1 LAWDGS
7 FSYAELESISS
18 NIAFAL
24 MMLGVQPENIVPIYM
39 DKSRWTTVAILAVMK
54 SGAAFTLLD
63 PSHPPLRLQAICQ
76 EINSKFIL
84 TCEENSEQSS
94 HLAPSLVVE
103 PLAHVC
109 RFTSGQPRVFPGHPD
124 GALYVAFTSGST
136 GNPKGVVIEHQS
148 YCSGAQ
154 HHLKAFG
161 IRRDSRVLQF
171 ASYAFDVSIMET
183 LSTLMAGACLCVMG
197 SDQRTDPVLFY
208 QVFNSFQISH
218 AFLTPSFARTIAWTS
233 GRPGTTTLI
242 LGGETMRTSDV
253 LFYKKLG
260 ISLMNAYGPAE
271 CSVNSTVLS
280 AVLPTGRPN
289 NIGFCTGAVAW
300 IVNPDDPEQ
309 QMPHGE
315 VGELLIEGPIVG
327 RGYLNNPEATREVF
341 IRPPLWLKRARAGI
355 SGTIRTYLTG
365 DLASMDINSGEIL
378 IHGRKDHQVKIRG
391 QRVELGEIENHLCDC
406 LSTIITEVFVER
418 IVSQNDEQDKLI
430 AFVVLPAPY
439 KSTRIYENLFYFP
452 QCATMELLRTS
463 QQRLKERLPNYMV
476 PNTFIPLATV
486 PKVPSGKIDRNLL
499 RVTALRMSRDQMQ
512 EYNLEA
518 VGTRTTKEPPTTPKE
533 AMLRRLYS
541 EVLCL
546 SPKLIGIR
554 DNFLQLGGDS
564 LLAIRLAGAARKTG
578 LLISMQDILSSKIT
592 VSEQAERAIE
602 STPLVDLDL
611 HGTPAFVDKDTRAEV
626 MQAMENQQG
635 IRPQEVEDVYPCTPL
650 QEGMFAT
657 SIKKPGMYMGD
668 IVFQVQDGVDPVL
681 LKSAWKAITT
691 ANPILRTRIVSTTKG
706 FMQVVLLDDFAWE
719 ESMCMAQGQG
729 YIEEGDP
736 SIKGCLV
743 KFKYSRPTRELT
755 VTIHHSIWDGW
766 SLQLVQRQFHDAYEG
781 RSVAKSP
788 FSPFVYYTQ
797 HLQSFEQFWASEF
810 SGSDGP
816 VFPALP
822 SSNYRPSPTG
832 ALNHVIRNLDITGST
847 EHTMATYIHLAWCLL
862 VSHYTD
868 SAEVLYGITVSG
880 RNAPVPCIETI
891 VGPTIATVPLR
902 VKVNRDASVKSA
914 LDDIQDV
921 LTRVIPHEQAGLP
934 RISRCSSDAARA
946 CNFQT
951 QLIIEAASGVDGKS
965 NSGLL
970 TLSSGSTSTGM
981 SYSGFTDR
989 ALMIVFHPSLD
1000 RGTISI
1006 NVTFDTDILSSTE
1019 VNRMMS
1025 QYENI
1030 LRQIYKTSS
1039 PTAGDIQM
1047 VSPSDLLQ
1055 LQRWNQDMP
1064 LADARCLPQLVLAQS
1079 TCRTHEVA
1087 VCSWDGSWTYDELVS
1102 YSLRLSQYLKNLQ
1115 VHSGSF
1121 VSICLERS
1129 KWSIAAIIAVHWSG
1143 GTCILLDPDHPRQRL
1158 QQITERARSF
1168 VMINSEATKASSG
1181 DLCPI
1186 EVRLTAP
1193 LLDSLEENGDRSF
1206 KGSPEDPAFIMFT
1219 SGSTGQP
1226 KGIVMSHRA
1235 LSSSIYH
1242 NSNAMKFHSGTRAL
1256 HFSSYAFDVSI
1267 YEIFTTLAAGGTIC
1281 VPSEFE
1287 RKNCL
1292 AEVIERMNVNWA
1304 FLTPTTVQTMSPSE
1318 VPSLTTLV
1326 LGGETVTRD
1335 NAGTWAGGRSLI
1347 NGYGPAEA
1355 TICGVGPILEGRWK
1369 PGVIGHIVG
1378 GLGWVT
1384 EPTNPERLVAVG
1396 AVGELLLEGP
1406 FLAHGYLNLP
1416 DVTRRSFIKCP
1427 AWRSQI
1433 RSDAPSVVYRTGDL
1447 VKYQPDG
1454 TIQYMGRKDTRIKLR
1469 GQLIDLGEVETAVLR
1484 IFPNAVEVVAEVMKL
1499 TASTT
1504 ATMLIAWIK
1513 LSNVKVPEDM
1523 KNSDTCVAPADSEFR
1538 NASSLVQAR
1547 LRKLVPFYMVPTML
1561 LPVWRIPRTLTGKA
1575 NRRCLR
1581 QEVQDLLPSEIQ
1593 SFMVAPHEKEHMQ
1606 NKSEELLRDIWADLL
1621 DILPDKIGRQDGF
1634 LLVGGDSI
1642 TAMKMMAVAR
1652 RAGFGFT
1659 VVDVLNSSP
1668 LSDLAATRREITP
1681 LTPPNE
1687 PSVLGPG
1694 SVTSK
1699 PKLEVAV
1706 SSDANST
1713 TPFPVTGA
1721 QDFLIKRYP
1730 WSHFRFS
1737 FNGKIDPDR
1746 LRSACD
1752 LILRTHSILRTAFV
1766 EDNGQ
1771 LKQSVRDSTNIV
1783 PFRTIVTDDSLESFA
1798 ANLCNA
1804 EQHVPVPAVDHPTMF
1819 TLVSNWGLVK
1829 HQFIVRLAHAQYDAV
1844 SLPRVL
1850 GDFETIFKA
1859 VQTVASSDFRQH
1871 LALLSRQDFGK
1882 AYEFWKTYLHDSVIT
1897 PLPSWFTSPPSGP
1910 LHGGDPITVAGTYSL
1925 PLPPIPSEITLATV
1939 VKAASCLVLAR
1950 FSGRNDIVL
1959 GQTVSGRSLIFDEF
1973 DHIVGP
1979 CTNYIPYR
1987 VVLDLS
1993 MTAIDYLNYA
2003 QAQHSRCLN
2012 YESIDL
2018 SQIVK
2023 NCTEWSQTTQFTFI
2037 VQHQLANT
2045 HLDLTLDGNKSTAFS
2060 MSGRLVPSSEIW
2072 ICSTSS
2078 LAGIKIEVL
2087 GSSSSIGQE
2096 NAELLA
2102 LEISTAVQN
2111 LLTGVHDP
2119 LFSVYGRNV

>member
-1 LAWDGS
+1 
-7 FSYAELESISS
+7 
-18 NIAFAL
+18 
-24 MMLGVQPENIVPIYM
+24 MMLGVQPETIVAIYM
-39 DKSRWTTVAILAVMK
+39 DKTRWTTVAILAVMK

-63 PSHPPLRLQAICQ
+63 PSHPQSRLHAICQ

-84 TCEENSEQSS
+84 TCEERSEQSS

-103 PLAHVC
+103 HLADVC
-109 RFTSGQPRVFPGHPD
+109 RSASGQSRVFRGHPD
-124 GALYVAFTSGST
+124 RALYVAFTSGST
-136 GNPKGVVIEHQS
+136 GKPKGVVIEHQS
-148 YCSGAQ
+148 YCSGAR

-171 ASYAFDVSIMET
+171 ASYAFDVSLMET

-197 SDQRTDPVLFY
+197 SDQRTDPVLFR
-208 QVFNSFQISH
+208 QVFDSFRISH

-233 GRPGTTTLI
+233 GRPGTTLI

-253 LFYKKLG
+253 LFYNKLG

-280 AVLPTGRPN
+280 AVMPTGRPN

-300 IVNPDDPEQ
+300 IVSPDDPEQ

-341 IRPPLWLKRARAGI
+341 IRPPLWLRRTRAGI
-355 SGTIRTYLTG
+355 PGTIRTYLTG
-365 DLASMDINSGEIL
+365 DLASIGINSGEIL
-378 IHGRKDHQVKIRG
+378 IHGRKDRQVKIRG
-391 QRVELGEIENHLCDC
+391 QRVELGEIENHLCEC
-406 LSTIITEVFVER
+406 LSTIITEIFVER
-418 IVSQNDEQDKLI
+418 IVPQNNEQEKLV

-439 KSTRIYENLFYFP
+439 KGTRIYEDLFYAP
-452 QCATMELLRTS
+452 QCATTELFRTS
-463 QQRLKERLPNYMV
+463 QQRLRERLPDYMV

-499 RVTALRMSRDQMQ
+499 RATALRMSGDQMQ
-512 EYNLEA
+512 EFNLGS
-518 VGTRTTKEPPTTPKE
+518 VGTEATKEPPATQTE
-533 AMLRRLYS
+533 ALLRRLYS
-541 EVLCL
+541 EILCL
-546 SPKLIGIR
+546 SPELIGIR
-554 DNFLQLGGDS
+554 DTFLQLGGDS

-578 LLISMQDILSSKIT
+578 LIISMQDILSSKIT
-592 VSEQAERAIE
+592 VSDQAERAIE
-602 STPLVDLDL
+602 CTPLVGLDM
-611 HGTPAFVDKDTRAEV
+611 HGTPAFMNRDSRDEV
-626 MQAMENQQG
+626 MQVLENQHG
-635 IRPQEVEDVYPCTPL
+635 ICPQEVEDVYPCTSL

-657 SIKKPGMYMGD
+657 SIKEPGMYMGD

-681 LKSAWKAITT
+681 LKSAFKAITT
-691 ANPILRTRIVSTTKG
+691 ANPILRTRIVPTKKC

-719 ESMCMAQGQG
+719 ESMCVEQGQG
-729 YIEEGDP
+729 HIQEGGL
-736 SIKGCLV
+736 STKGCLV

-766 SLQLVQRQFHDAYEG
+766 SLHLVQSQFQDAYEG

-797 HLQSFEQFWASEF
+797 HLQNVEEFWACEF
-810 SGSDGP
+810 SGLDAP

-822 SSNYRPSPTG
+822 SSNYCPSPTG
-832 ALNHVIRNLDITGST
+832 ALNHVIRNLDTTGST
-847 EHTMATYIHLAWCLL
+847 EHTVATYIHLAWTLL
-862 VSHYTD
+862 IAHYTE

-880 RNAPVPCIETI
+880 RNAPVPGIETI
-891 VGPTIATVPLR
+891 VGPTIATIPLR
-902 VKVNRDASVKSA
+902 VKVNRDASFKSA
-914 LDDIQDV
+914 LDGIQDV

-951 QLIIEAASGVDGKS
+951 QLVIEAASGVEGESD
-965 NSGLL
+965 SGLL
-970 TLSSGSTSTGM
+970 AVSSGSTSTGM
-981 SYSGFTDR
+981 SYSRFTDR

-1019 VNRMMS
+1019 VTRMMS

-1030 LRQIYKTSS
+1030 LRRIYETSS
-1039 PTAGDIQM
+1039 PTPGDIQM
-1047 VSPSDLLQ
+1047 ASPSDLLQ
-1055 LQRWNQDMP
+1055 LQRWNRDMP

-1079 TCRTHEVA
+1079 TCRIHEVA

-1102 YSLRLSQYLKNLQ
+1102 HSLRLSRHLKKLQ

-1143 GTCILLDPDHPRQRL
+1143 GTCILLDPDHPKQRL
-1158 QQITERARSF
+1158 QQITKHAGSF
-1168 VMINSEATKASSG
+1168 VMINSEATRASSG

-1193 LLDSLEENGDRSF
+1193 FLNSLEENGDRSF

-1226 KGIVMSHRA
+1226 KGIVISHRA

-1267 YEIFTTLAAGGTIC
+1267 YEIFTTLAAGGTVC

-1292 AEVIERMNVNWA
+1292 AEVIGRMNVNWA

-1335 NAGTWAGGRSLI
+1335 NADTWAHGRSLI

-1369 PGVIGHIVG
+1369 SGVIGHIVG

-1384 EPTNPERLVAVG
+1384 EPTNPQRLAAIG

-1433 RSDAPSVVYRTGDL
+1433 RSDAPSVIYRTGDL

-1469 GQLIDLGEVETAVLR
+1469 GQLIDLSEVETAVLR
-1484 IFPNAVEVVAEVMKL
+1484 IFPNAVEVVAEVMKM

-1504 ATMLIAWIK
+1504 ATMLVAWIK
-1513 LSNVKVPEDM
+1513 LGTVNVPEDM
-1523 KNSDTCVAPADSEFR
+1523 KNSDTCIAPADSEFR
-1538 NASSLVQAR
+1538 NASSFVQTR
-1547 LRKLVPFYMVPTML
+1547 LRKLVPSYMVPTML
-1561 LPVWRIPRTLTGKA
+1561 LPVWRIPHTLTGKA

-1621 DILPDKIGRQDGF
+1621 DIIPDEIGRRDGF
-1634 LLVGGDSI
+1634 LSVGGDSI

-1659 VVDVLNSSP
+1659 VMDVLNSSS
-1668 LSDLAATRREITP
+1668 LSELAATRRDITSP
-1681 LTPPNE
+1681 DE
-1687 PSVLGPG
+1687 PSVLDPN
-1694 SVTSK
+1694 SATPEPKQEVT
-1699 PKLEVAV
+1699 V
-1706 SSDANST
+1706 SSDANSAA
-1713 TPFPVTGA
+1713 PFLVTGA
-1721 QDFLIKRYP
+1721 QDFLTKRYP

-1737 FNGKIDPDR
+1737 FNGRIDQDR

-1752 LILRTHSILRTAFV
+1752 LILRNHSILRTAFV

-1771 LKQSVRDSTNIV
+1771 LKQSVRDCTNHV
-1783 PFRTIVTDDSLESFA
+1783 PFRIIVTDDTDDSLEAFA
-1798 ANLCNA
+1798 AKLCDA
-1804 EQHVPVPAVDHPTMF
+1804 EQLVPVLSVDHPTLF
-1819 TLVSNWGLVK
+1819 TLVSNKGLVK
-1829 HQFIVRLAHAQYDAV
+1829 HQFIMRLAHAQYDAV

-1850 GDFETIFKA
+1850 SDFETIFKG
-1859 VQTVASSDFRQH
+1859 TRPVASSDFRQY
-1871 LALLSRQDFGK
+1871 LALLSQQDFSK
-1882 AYEFWKTYLHDSVIT
+1882 AYEFWRTYLQDSVIT
-1897 PLPSWFTSPPSGP
+1897 LLPSSFKSPPSGP
-1910 LHGGDPITVAGTYSL
+1910 FHRADPITVVGTYSL
-1925 PLPPIPSEITLATV
+1925 PLPPIPSEITPATV
-1939 VKAASCLVLAR
+1939 VKAASCLVLAH
-1950 FSGRNDIVL
+1950 FTDKNDIVL
-1959 GQTVSGRSLIFDEF
+1959 GQTVSGRSLISDEF
-1973 DHIVGP
+1973 DDIVGP

-1987 VVLDLS
+1987 VVLNPS
-1993 MTAIDYLNYA
+1993 MTAIDYLTHA
-2003 QAQHSRCLN
+2003 QAQHTRCLN
-2012 YESIDL
+2012 YESIEL

-2023 NCTEWSQTTQFTFI
+2023 NCTEWAHTTQFTFI

-2060 MSGRLVPSSEIW
+2060 LSGRLLPSSEIW

-2078 LAGIKIEVL
+2078 FAGIKIEVF

-2096 NAELLA
+2096 NVELLA
-2102 LEISTAVQN
+2102 FEISTAVHS

-2119 LFSVYGRNV
+2119 LFSVYERNV